1 MKGNKMDT
9 SNVNTKPRN
18 ADSTKKRKRDLL
30 QAERPPFLEPPKPI
44 GHVETFKKNVN
55 YFGSVV
61 RQL

>member
-9 SNVNTKPRN
+9 SNVNKKPRN

-30 QAERPPFLEPPKPI
+30 QAERPPFLEPPPI
-44 GHVETFKKNVN
+44 GHVETFKKNVI